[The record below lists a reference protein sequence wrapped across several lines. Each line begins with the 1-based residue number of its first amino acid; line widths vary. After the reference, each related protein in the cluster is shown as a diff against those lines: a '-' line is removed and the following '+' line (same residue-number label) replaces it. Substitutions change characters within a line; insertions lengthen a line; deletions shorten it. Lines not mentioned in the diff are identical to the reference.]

1 MNEVLQEQPIY
12 TEKIALLLKTS
23 YDIIT
28 TQQARGMKFLKST
41 LKLLFWGPL
50 VIDIFVYVNQ
60 TLSNFLSVSDTWKIL
75 RRKKKI
81 IKYSTRDDYKAKQ
94 G

>member
-1 MNEVLQEQPIY
+1 VNEVLQEQPIY